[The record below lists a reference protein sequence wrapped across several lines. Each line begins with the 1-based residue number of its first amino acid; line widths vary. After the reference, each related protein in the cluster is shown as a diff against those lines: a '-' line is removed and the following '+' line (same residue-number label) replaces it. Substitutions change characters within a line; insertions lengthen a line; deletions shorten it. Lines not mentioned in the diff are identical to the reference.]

1 MNTDTLVLLL
11 IFLEYVILPL
21 DDNVDEECE

>member
-11 IFLEYVILPL
+11 IFSDMVLLPL
-21 DDNVDEECE
+21 DDNVDEECK

>member
-11 IFLEYVILPL
+11 IFSDMVLLPL
-21 DDNVDEECE
+21 DDNVDGECE

>member
-11 IFLEYVILPL
+11 IFSDTVLLPL